1 MTNRQI
7 QPANRDVRLAP
18 RGRPRGVL
26 GQVWT
31 SVLQP
36 GYFYRT
42 LPPMADTRQW
52 LWVAVLILA
61 LTGFGAVRQEALKN
75 GDGGG
80 SVTPI
85 DVNTPPGTDL
95 GGGGFG
101 GVIGGGGT
109 IPLDPGLGGP
119 PADFGGIPTTDTSTS
134 GDGAGISR
142 NLTIAVI
149 NSAGIMLGWA
159 ILTVL
164 LCEVA
169 LFNGQLP
176 SLGQNLQVAIW
187 TSVPIALMAGLQLVF
202 YAAGGTVG
210 EPGISGLLKDWPAYE
225 TMPQFLK
232 SVMLS
237 LATHLTLFWVWSLAL
252 LYVGARQAL
261 NGKRWAVLIVVVIW
275 AVVVVIVPVLSGAI
289 AAPEPAT
296 ADAPAGDG
304 LQEMPFDLGLEDPSA
319 QIDQM
324 LQSGTLPPELQQ
336 LFSVDAT
343 AAALTPEGTGEPFVI
358 VGTPLA
364 PPSGDATAEAGTGAD
379 VELFVI
385 GPESTEP
392 PPISGPGPGG

>member
-42 LPPMADTRQW
+42 MPPMADTRQW

-75 GDGGG
+75 GDSGG
-80 SVTPI
+80 SSSQNDFV
-85 DVNTPPGTDL
+85 TPPGTDL
-95 GGGGFG
+95 GGDFGGGGAVFDPGFSGAPTDFG
-101 GVIGGGGT
+101 GV
-109 IPLDPGLGGP
+109 
-119 PADFGGIPTTDTSTS
+119 PTTGTDTSAS
-134 GDGAGISR
+134 DAGISR

-149 NSAGIMLGWA
+149 NSAGIILGWA
-159 ILTVL
+159 ILAVL
-164 LCEVA
+164 LSEVT

-187 TSVPIALMAGLQLVF
+187 TSVPLALMAGLQLVF

-225 TMPQFLK
+225 TLPQFLK
-232 SVMLS
+232 SVVLS
-237 LATHLTLFWVWSLAL
+237 LTTHLTLFWVWSLML

-289 AAPEPAT
+289 AAPEPAVT
-296 ADAPAGDG
+296 DAPTGDS
-304 LQEMPFDLGLEDPSA
+304 LEDIPFDLGLEDPSA

-364 PPSGDATAEAGTGAD
+364 PLDAGDATAEAGPSAG
-379 VELFVI
+379 VELFVL

-392 PPISGPGPGG
+392 PPIAGPGPGG